1 MGFGLRVTPKLKYK
15 MQKMEM
21 AGQPYSEF
29 FNAFRGSA
37 EAHEAIKPQ
46 CQHQSASF
54 LAYGK
59 LKDYYPV

>member
-29 FNAFRGSA
+29 FNAFRGS
-37 EAHEAIKPQ
+37 IKPQ
-46 CQHQSASF
+46 YQHQSASF